1 MRERKNVATVAKIE
15 IMRYKNI
22 VLDKLAQLDVSVNKV
37 KFELNRGFEQ
47 EVINDSL
54 DNLREQVEK
63 IRETISI
70 EPDDFEQQ
78 FAPRQ

>member
-1 MRERKNVATVAKIE
+1 MRERKNVVTVAKIE

>member
-22 VLDKLAQLDVSVNKV
+22 VLDKLAQLDVSVNKI

-54 DNLREQVEK
+54 DSLKEQVEK
-63 IRETISI
+63 IREAISI